1 MKIAV
6 VGAGIFGITT
16 AVRLSRNHSVD
27 IFERYDDIMK
37 GASGINQFR
46 MHKGYHYPRSYDT
59 ALDCMKAQKSFR
71 REYGDAMMD
80 DFENYYCL
88 AKEGSLTTKDQYLK
102 FCDKLNLDY
111 SQGNLD
117 LVNKEKIDLCLKVK
131 ESLIDPF
138 RIKEICSRRIKERG
152 INLLLN
158 KKASM
163 EMLEGYDYII
173 ISTYSN
179 MNSLL
184 GSYPASQKDYQFEL
198 CEKLVLELPEVFN
211 NKSIVIIDGPLFC
224 VDPYGRSGKFLMGN
238 VVHAIHEANI
248 GKFPKID
255 DRYSKMLDSGIIK
268 KPQVTKFREFIE
280 SAAEFMP
287 EIKKAKHVG
296 SMFTIRTV
304 LPYIE
309 KTDARPTIV
318 EKIDN
323 RIITVF
329 SGKIP
334 TCVDA
339 AESIEKMIDN

>member
-6 VGAGIFGITT
+6 VGAGIFGITV

-27 IFERYDDIMK
+27 IFERYDGIMK

-46 MHKGYHYPRSYDT
+46 LHSGYHYPRSYDT
-59 ALDCMKAQKSFR
+59 ALECIKAQKSFKT
-71 REYGDAMMD
+71 EYGDAVID
-80 DFENYYCL
+80 DVESYYYI
-88 AKEGSLTTKDQYLK
+88 AKEGSLITKDQYLK

-111 SQGNLD
+111 SLGNLD
-117 LVNKEKIDLCLKVK
+117 LINKEKIDLCLKVK

-138 RIKEICSRRIKERG
+138 KMKEIFSRRIKEQG

-163 EMLEGYDYII
+163 EMLDGYDYII
-173 ISTYSN
+173 VSTYSN

-198 CEKLVLELPEVFN
+198 CEKLVLELPEAFN
-211 NKSIVIIDGPLFC
+211 NKSIVIIDGPFFC

-238 VVHAIHEANI
+238 VVHAIHGTNI

-268 KPQVTKFREFIE
+268 NPRVTKFREFIE
-280 SAAEFMP
+280 SAAEFIP
-287 EIKKAKHVG
+287 EIKKAMHVG

-304 LPYIE
+304 LPCLD

-323 RIITVF
+323 RIISVF

-334 TCVDA
+334 TCVNA
-339 AESIEKMIDN
+339 AESVAKMINN